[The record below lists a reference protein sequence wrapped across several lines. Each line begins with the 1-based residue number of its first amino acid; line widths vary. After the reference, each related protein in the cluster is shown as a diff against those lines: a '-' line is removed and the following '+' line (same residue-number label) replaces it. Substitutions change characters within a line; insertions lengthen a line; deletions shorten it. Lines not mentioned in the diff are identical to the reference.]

1 MDAEAFVLKI
11 KIDEESYLD
20 AERKVKHIAELSRN
34 THWLYGL
41 FFLGIVIGFAA
52 CMIVVSIT

>member
-1 MDAEAFVLKI
+1 MEELKI
-11 KIDEESYLD
+11 KISIDEESYLEV
-20 AERKVKHIAELSRN
+20 ERKVKHIAELSRN